1 MPSSFRSLLSS
12 LAAFINTQTHVEH
25 IEELLATLLQNRIIN
40 SDDVT
45 AVRSLYLGNIKWQ
58 VDNYDAVRE
67 WFEANAVGRL
77 AVSISVIALCLLRM
91 FL

>member
-12 LAAFINTQTHVEH
+12 LAAFINTQTHVER

-45 AVRSLYLGNIKWQ
+45 A
-58 VDNYDAVRE
+58 DAVRE